1 MNSLKK
7 RLISLLLLTSMAL
20 SSFAGCS
27 NNNKSSKKDSSE
39 SGSSQEEQ
47 TTDGSESE
55 ESTNAEKTTNEIIK
69 NSPIEFVTD
78 SNGDFLYFP
87 VQSGEIGAVGGES
100 NGNGLNL
107 GGQDPDSIDV
117 SPYIP
122 SENGQPT
129 SKPVDVTDAQ
139 GEKVTDSA
147 GQPVTEYVSSNDNSE
162 YKSLTNG
169 NYVFWMDTSINEDF
183 VFNDEFIKVT
193 FEVKN
198 GIPDG
203 EYPITF
209 ATDFSS
215 VKGVITNP
223 SKIYSGS
230 ITVGGEA
237 KNNEDHSGETDFI
250 IYGDNVSCKQGESVD
265 FYIRTKN
272 NPGLAG
278 TLLWFY
284 YDSNAMTVKKNSVK
298 PVGEFAE
305 ITSRVDTNTTVA
317 NKNQN

>member
-27 NNNKSSKKDSSE
+27 DNNKSSKEKDSSG

-47 TTDGSESE
+47 TTNGSETN
-55 ESTNAEKTTNEIIK
+55 ESTDAENTTVDIFKDFPLELVTGEKGELIK
-69 NSPIEFVTD
+69 IPM
-78 SNGDFLYFP
+78 
-87 VQSGEIGAVGGES
+87 QSGEIGSVGGES

-107 GGQDPDSIDV
+107 GGQDPESVDI
-117 SPYIP
+117 SPSIP
-122 SENGQPT
+122 SGGQSST
-129 SKPVDVTDAQ
+129 KPVDVTDAQ
-139 GEKVTDSA
+139 GEKVTDSS
-147 GQPVTEYVSSNDNSE
+147 GQTVTEYVTENGGNSD

-169 NYVFWMDTSINEDF
+169 NYVFWMDVSKNEDF

-193 FEVKN
+193 FEVKD

-215 VKGVITNP
+215 VKGAITNP
-223 SKIYSGS
+223 AKIYSGS
-230 ITVGGEA
+230 ITVGGDA
-237 KNNEDHSGETDFI
+237 KKDEDHSDETDFI
-250 IYGDNVSCKQGESVD
+250 LYGDNVSCKQGETVD
-265 FYIRTKN
+265 FYIRAKN
-272 NPGLAG
+272 NPGLAA

-284 YDSNAMTVKKNSVK
+284 YDSNAMTVKANGVK
-298 PVGEFAE
+298 PTGEFAE
-305 ITSRVDTNTTVA
+305 ISSRVDSNA
-317 NKNQN
+317 

>member
-27 NNNKSSKKDSSE
+27 DNNKSSKEKDSSD

-47 TTDGSESE
+47 ITNDSETNKSTDAENTTIDIFKDFPLELVTG
-55 ESTNAEKTTNEIIK
+55 EKGELIK
-69 NSPIEFVTD
+69 IPM
-78 SNGDFLYFP
+78 
-87 VQSGEIGAVGGES
+87 QSGEIGSVGGES

-107 GGQDPDSIDV
+107 GGQDPESVDI
-117 SPYIP
+117 SPSIP
-122 SENGQPT
+122 SGGQSST
-129 SKPVDVTDAQ
+129 KPVDVTDAQ
-139 GEKVTDSA
+139 GEKVTDSS
-147 GQPVTEYVSSNDNSE
+147 GQTVTEYVTENGGNSD

-169 NYVFWMDTSINEDF
+169 NYVFWMDVFKNEDF
-183 VFNDEFIKVT
+183 IFNGEFIKVT
-193 FEVKN
+193 FEVKD

-215 VKGVITNP
+215 VNGTITNP

-230 ITVGGEA
+230 ITVGGDA
-237 KNNEDHSGETDFI
+237 KKAEDHSNETDFI
-250 IYGDNVSCKQGESVD
+250 MYGDDVSCKQGEVVD
-265 FYIRTKN
+265 FYINTKN
-272 NPGLAG
+272 NPGLAA

-284 YDSNAMTVKKNSVK
+284 YDSNAMTVKSVK
-298 PVGEFAE
+298 PAGEFAE
-305 ITSRVDTNTTVA
+305 ISSRVDSGT
-317 NKNQN
+317 

>member
-27 NNNKSSKKDSSE
+27 DNNKSSKEKDSSD

-47 TTDGSESE
+47 ITNDSETNKSTDAENTTIDIFKDFPLELVTG
-55 ESTNAEKTTNEIIK
+55 EKGELIK
-69 NSPIEFVTD
+69 IPM
-78 SNGDFLYFP
+78 
-87 VQSGEIGAVGGES
+87 QSGEIGSVGGES

-107 GGQDPDSIDV
+107 GGQDPESVDI
-117 SPYIP
+117 SPSIP
-122 SENGQPT
+122 SGGQSST
-129 SKPVDVTDAQ
+129 KPVDVTDAQ
-139 GEKVTDSA
+139 GEKVTDSS
-147 GQPVTEYVSSNDNSE
+147 GQTVTEYVTENGGNSD

-169 NYVFWMDTSINEDF
+169 NYVFWMDVSKNEDF

-215 VKGVITNP
+215 VKGAITNP
-223 SKIYSGS
+223 AKIYSGS
-230 ITVGGEA
+230 ITVGGDA
-237 KNNEDHSGETDFI
+237 KKDEDHSDETDFI
-250 IYGDNVSCKQGESVD
+250 LYGDNVSCKQGETVD
-265 FYIRTKN
+265 FYIRAKN
-272 NPGLAG
+272 NPGLAA

-284 YDSNAMTVKKNSVK
+284 YDSNAMTVKANGVK
-298 PVGEFAE
+298 PTGEFAE
-305 ITSRVDTNTTVA
+305 ISSRVDSNA
-317 NKNQN
+317 